1 MFVFYTVCLLIV
13 WLWYCNVGVCLSH
26 FLRSVFF
33 PSAMLPAFDIIFMCP
48 VLTNSIFGARARS
61 RDMGWSGGVKENM
74 MCIFQFEKFKASDV
88 CCLFWKRKKGEKKHE
103 IKYFLS
109 SSSVSGWLLN
119 LFSASTVSFV
129 SQHQEQRKEYM
140 AIHLSLTFQVQIPLS
155 SPPLPTR
162 HTPTSRPQTLPSLLF
177 SFRKWLIPHCCLC
190 GWRPECTSVP
200 QASQD
205 DFCGNWFYSLCGP
218 HMKTLHLW
226 EHRSALHCSSQF
238 PLIYIFIY

>member
-1 MFVFYTVCLLIV
+1 MLLI
-13 WLWYCNVGVCLSH
+13 L
-26 FLRSVFF
+26 
-33 PSAMLPAFDIIFMCP
+33 
-48 VLTNSIFGARARS
+48 
-61 RDMGWSGGVKENM
+61 KE
-74 MCIFQFEKFKASDV
+74 
-88 CCLFWKRKKGEKKHE
+88 KKGEKHK

-162 HTPTSRPQTLPSLLF
+162 HTPTSRPQPLPSLLF

-190 GWRPECTSVP
+190 GWFPECTSVP

-205 DFCGNWFYSLCGP
+205 DFCENWFYSLCGP
-218 HMKTLHLW
+218 HMKPLHLL

-238 PLIYIFIY
+238 PLIYILIVGLTGGFNADRILLHSSMVVEQSVI